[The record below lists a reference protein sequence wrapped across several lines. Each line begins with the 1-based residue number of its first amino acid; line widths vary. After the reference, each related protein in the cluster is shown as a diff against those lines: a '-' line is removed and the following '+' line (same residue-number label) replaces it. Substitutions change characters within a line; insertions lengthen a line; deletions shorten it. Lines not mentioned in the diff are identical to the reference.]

1 MKSIFTKDE
10 EAAIMNA
17 ASEQI
22 KTGNASPRLLV
33 AYVMA
38 RIGRAGGKAGTGA
51 AKRRPVDYAELGR
64 RGAEARK
71 RKKEAPQ

>member
-10 EAAIMNA
+10 EAAIRA
-17 ASEQI
+17 ASMELV
-22 KTGNASPRLLV
+22 KAGNASPRLMVSLL
-33 AYVMA
+33 MA
-38 RIGRAGGKAGTGA
+38 NIGRAGGKAGTGA

>member
-10 EAAIMNA
+10 KAAILKAGTNNLDA
-17 ASEQI
+17 LTSLI
-22 KTGNASPRLLV
+22 
-33 AYVMA
+33 MA
-38 RIGRAGGKAGTGA
+38 QMGRSGGKAGTGSS
-51 AKRRPVDYAELGR
+51 KRRAVDYADLGR